1 MRDFK
6 DYLARKRN
14 SYGSKFDPSD
24 LAPDFV
30 KYFESGDRVK
40 VEWTW
45 SNGQHPVHVE
55 VLSGTIGITTGWKP
69 VFLLMR
75 TKRSIGSP
83 YTIHAKDC
91 RVIAVKKCNKYVEVI

>member
-1 MRDFK
+1 MR
-6 DYLARKRN
+6 
-14 SYGSKFDPSD
+14 SYKEFVANKLNIYGRDFDPSN

-30 KYFESGDRVK
+30 KYFESGERVK

-55 VLSGTIGITTGWKP
+55 ILSGTIGITRGLKP

-91 RVIAVKKCNKYVEVI
+91 RVIAVKKGNKYVEVI